1 MSKFKS
7 FKKIRKYAIPMIMI
21 LFMCL
26 LGMGSSA
33 FAISPAPAENGVNN
47 ANGTA
52 TVKIPV
58 TKVMEMNSPDAVV
71 TNDYV
76 FTLTKADSDPMHQ
89 SVIATTQR
97 PDLSHPN
104 VSTDKASIT
113 ITKAN
118 INGANYANNL
128 TVDTNPNTQPAAASA
143 TVTGRQVKVDDAF
156 EITFDKIGQYKY
168 TCTESLATGQTLQSG
183 VTMDET
189 EYTVYITVVN
199 RDPNNIDGKVS
210 IGDMT
215 VVKKVGNQMKKT
227 NPADE
232 SDTMPANPD
241 NQSTNDRGGQG
252 VDWNNLIFHNKY
264 ETADII
270 VTETVL
276 GKLGDKNLDWDFA
289 FNITGDALPTDYH
302 IYRINQGGSEF
313 TEVPTH
319 VKTGDVI
326 KLKHGEQ
333 FKITGVPVES
343 KYSFE
348 ETGKPDYSGKIDYTP
363 AQGTKTENIFH
374 TTNNG
379 DNAKL
384 EKTILKTGT
393 EILDYFNQKNELVPT
408 GIYETL
414 MPFGLITLIALAGG
428 IAFIV
433 IRNKKKRT
441 DGTNA

>member
-1 MSKFKS
+1 MLKSKR
-7 FKKIRKYAIPMIMI
+7 FKKTGKFILPTVMMIIMLMI
-21 LFMCL
+21 TMT
-26 LGMGSSA
+26 GVA
-33 FAISPAPAENGVNN
+33 FGISPAPAENGVDN
-47 ANGTA
+47 ADGTA

-58 TKVMEMNSPDAVV
+58 TKVMEMNSPDSVI

-76 FTLTKADSDPMHQ
+76 FTLTKADSDPNHQ
-89 SVIATTQR
+89 SVIASTQQ
-97 PDLSHPN
+97 PDNSHPN
-104 VSTDKASIT
+104 VSTDKASVT
-113 ITKAN
+113 ITKDN

-143 TVTGRQVKVDDAF
+143 TVTGRQVKVNDAF

-168 TCTESLATGQTLQSG
+168 TCTESLASGQTLQSG
-183 VTMDET
+183 VTMDQT

-215 VVKKVGNQMKKT
+215 VVKKVGDAMKKT

-232 SDTMPANPD
+232 SDTMPTNPD
-241 NQSTNDRGGQG
+241 DQTTNDRGGQG

-276 GKLGDKNLDWDFA
+276 GKLGDKNLDWDFL
-289 FNITGDALPTDYH
+289 FKIDGDALPTDFH
-302 IYRINQGGSEF
+302 IYRINQGGNEF

-319 VKTGDVI
+319 VKDGDTI

-333 FKITGVPVES
+333 FKITGVPVDS
-343 KYSFE
+343 TYSFE

-384 EKTILKTGT
+384 EKTILRTGT
-393 EILDYFNQKNELVPT
+393 EILDYFNQKDELVPT

-414 MPFGLITLIALAGG
+414 MPFGLIALIGLAGG
-428 IAFIV
+428 IAV
-433 IRNKKKRT
+433 LAVRNNKRKN
-441 DGTNA
+441 GTQA